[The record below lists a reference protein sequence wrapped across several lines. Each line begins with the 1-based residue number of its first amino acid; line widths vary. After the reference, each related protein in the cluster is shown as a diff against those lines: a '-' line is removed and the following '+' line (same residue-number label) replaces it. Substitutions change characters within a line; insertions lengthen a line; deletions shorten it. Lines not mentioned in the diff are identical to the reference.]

1 VYHRYP
7 FLEIALTRFA
17 TPAGS
22 ASVAC
27 AFEFSTEVAPPGSPA
42 DRGVVAWKSYLATAA
57 LLLGTSASALSGA
70 PMAAA
75 SGADAT
81 IADLQAQG
89 YLVQINWVNGAT
101 KSLSQ
106 CTVTGVNN
114 PSSSPPKPGDTVYVD
129 VRCPNHEDDDGHV
142 GIGIGIG

>member
-1 VYHRYP
+1 M
-7 FLEIALTRFA
+7 
-17 TPAGS
+17 
-22 ASVAC
+22 
-27 AFEFSTEVAPPGSPA
+27 
-42 DRGVVAWKSYLATAA
+42 AWKSYLATAA
-57 LLLGTSASALSGA
+57 LLLGTSASALGAA

-89 YLVQINWVNGAT
+89 YLVQINWINGAT
-101 KSLSQ
+101 KSLPQ

-114 PSSSPPKPGDTVYVD
+114 PSSSPPKSGDTVYVD
-129 VRCPNHEDDDGHV
+129 VKCPNHDYEDGDV